1 MELFFQ
7 FVSYQWYWFGL
18 LSLLI
23 TVLIWYENRK
33 AGPSVSTQQLTT
45 LVNQKDGVI
54 IDVRP
59 VAEFRQGH
67 IVDAVNIPHDQVAK
81 RMGELEK
88 FSGKPLILVCKM
100 GQHASGAA
108 KAIRAAGI
116 ENVHRLTGGMMEW
129 TGSNLPVVK
138 D

>member
-18 LSLLI
+18 LSLLVG
-23 TVLIWYENRK
+23 VLIYYENRK
-33 AGPSVSTQQLTT
+33 AGPSVTTQQLTT
-45 LVNQKDGVI
+45 LINQKDGVV

-59 VAEFRQGH
+59 AAEYRQGH
-67 IVDAVNIPHDQVAK
+67 IVDAINIPHDQVAN
-81 RMGELEK
+81 RLGDLEK
-88 FSGKPLILVCKM
+88 YKGRPLIVVCKM

-108 KAIRAAGI
+108 KAMRAAG
-116 ENVHRLTGGMMEW
+116 NDDVHRLSGGMMEW
-129 TGSNLPVVK
+129 TGSSLPVVK